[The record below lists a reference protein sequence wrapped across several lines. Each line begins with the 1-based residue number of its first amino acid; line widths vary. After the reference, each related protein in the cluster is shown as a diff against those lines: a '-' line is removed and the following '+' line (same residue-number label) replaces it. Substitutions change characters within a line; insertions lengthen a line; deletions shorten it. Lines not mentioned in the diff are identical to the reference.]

1 MMKEDNVPKWFHDFA
16 VQNQKEH
23 GELKAAIESGDG
35 ELKAAIESGDGEL
48 KAAIESGDGA
58 LGRKIEKVKGDLT
71 WRMVIMAGVTIG
83 AIGLMITLSGG

>member
-1 MMKEDNVPKWFHDFA
+1 MMKEDNVPKWFNDFA

-35 ELKAAIESGDGEL
+35 EL
-48 KAAIESGDGA
+48 
-58 LGRKIEKVKGDLT
+58 GRRIEKVKGDLT

-83 AIGLMITLSGG
+83 AIGLMKTLSGG

>member
-1 MMKEDNVPKWFHDFA
+1 MMREDNVPKWFNDFA

-48 KAAIESGDGA
+48 KAAIESGDGHW
-58 LGRKIEKVKGDLT
+58 GKRSKKSK
-71 WRMVIMAGVTIG
+71 
-83 AIGLMITLSGG
+83 AI